1 MLQIE
6 GFAKRYGDLQAVR
19 PLDLEVGEGESF
31 ALLGPNGGG
40 KTTVLGVK
48 SGTRHRRGEK
58 IPSRY

>member
-40 KTTVLGVK
+40 KTTVLRAIVGQGDAVCDAC
-48 SGTRHRRGEK
+48 RA
-58 IPSRY
+58 SR